1 MLVVKTDLAALK
13 FLTLSYILQKRKK
26 RGEQVSR
33 GEGPLGGS
41 RSSLLGLNPRV
52 NVSEPSS
59 SHPLSFSS
67 LGLSATL
74 VRKEKVLV
82 FFLIV
87 QSS

>member
-13 FLTLSYILQKRKK
+13 FLTLSYILQKRKTGGSR
-26 RGEQVSR
+26 RG
-33 GEGPLGGS
+33 GGGPLGGS

-52 NVSEPSS
+52 SVSEPSS
-59 SHPLSFSS
+59 SHPMSFSS
-67 LGLSATL
+67 PGLAATL
-74 VRKEKVLV
+74 AREEKMLV